1 MARALNRLTVKKV
14 AKLLRNG
21 VVGVH
26 ADGAGLYLR
35 VKSKSNAHW
44 EKQYQPRGAA
54 PRTTRNGKIGYKVNY
69 MGLGSAFVITLAE
82 AREANRQAN
91 KLLIEKIDPL
101 TTRRAERAQRL
112 DDAAK
117 VITFG
122 QAARDYYNAHV
133 RSWDDKHAAQWRQS
147 VLGETPAGVR
157 SSATRARRYAICQ
170 WRQSISRVSRTC
182 LRRCG

>member
-1 MARALNRLTVKKV
+1 VKKV

-112 DDAAK
+112 DDPLAK
-117 VITFG
+117 QPAIITTRTSDRG
-122 QAARDYYNAHV
+122 TTSMLPSGV
-133 RSWDDKHAAQWRQS
+133 RAFWVKHR
-147 VLGETPAGVR
+147 AGVR